1 MDLLERV
8 LRGSGLKVNWE
19 EYRRLTSTLRE
30 ELEWARELRRREAD
44 WGYIE
49 SRPEPLKT
57 ALKILVETGDLK
69 LASRLCSIP
78 LEELNEERIKAKIP
92 IVVVGLK

>member
-57 ALKILVETGDLK
+57 ALKILVETGDLWYAAA
-69 LASRLCSIP
+69 LTGVD

-92 IVVVGLK
+92 IVVV